1 MASSALAP
9 QAARRSVVVT
19 VVCPE
24 AADAAFSSAFFVF
37 EARVRRRR
45 TRGRVA
51 DASATV
57 TSTSGAGLV
66 VTRSFRS
73 SPAAE

>member
-1 MASSALAP
+1 M
-9 QAARRSVVVT
+9 T

-24 AADAAFSSAFFVF
+24 AADAAAFSSAFFVF

-57 TSTSGAGLV
+57 TSTSGAGRV
-66 VTRSFRS
+66 VTLNFRS